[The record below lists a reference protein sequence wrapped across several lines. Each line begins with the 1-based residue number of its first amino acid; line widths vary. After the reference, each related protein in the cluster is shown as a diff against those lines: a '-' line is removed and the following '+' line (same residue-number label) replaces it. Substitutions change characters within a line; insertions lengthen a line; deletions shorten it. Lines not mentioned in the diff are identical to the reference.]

1 MMTHR
6 VQLTVPQKEQ
16 PYTQHD
22 MDVVIGHPV
31 RFDMGIRDEQRYIA
45 NGTITDAVINE
56 DGSATI
62 SAEVQFHV

>member
-1 MMTHR
+1 M
-6 VQLTVPQKEQ
+6 PPKEK

-31 RFDMGIRDEQRYIA
+31 TFDLSVRGETRGATPPMR
-45 NGTITDAVINE
+45 GTIVNAVIND

-62 SAEVQFHV
+62 TLDVATRTVSTPE